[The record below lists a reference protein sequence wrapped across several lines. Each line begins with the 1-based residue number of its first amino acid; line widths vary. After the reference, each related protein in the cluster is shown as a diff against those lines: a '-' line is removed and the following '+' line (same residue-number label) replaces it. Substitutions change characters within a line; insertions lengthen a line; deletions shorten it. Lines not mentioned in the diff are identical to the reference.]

1 MTERNEC
8 LNTLK
13 IQPLSRDDLAQMI
26 LHGKVIEQDK
36 HGPKVAILANGDFLK
51 YFRRKRLLHR
61 ELLAPAA
68 VKFAR
73 NAHTLA
79 LLNIPTLTV
88 KSLHRITGES
98 HTVVLYE
105 PIAGRTLR
113 ELLAANEANADLV
126 YRLGAFL
133 ARVQRKGIYFR
144 SIHPGNIIVDGDK
157 FGLIDILDMRF
168 YAWSLSRWARRRN
181 WRHLFRNPAEWSQRP
196 DLIQALLKG
205 YADKADLP
213 TKELNTLAQ
222 RLHRFF
228 PI

>member
-1 MTERNEC
+1 M
-8 LNTLK
+8 NTLR
-13 IQPLSRDDLAQMI
+13 IQPLSRDNLAQMI
-26 LHGKVIEQDK
+26 LHAKVIEQDK
-36 HGPKVAILANGDFLK
+36 YGPKVAILPSGEYLK
-51 YFRRKRLLHR
+51 YFRRKRLLNR

-73 NAHTLA
+73 NAHTLS
-79 LLNIPTLTV
+79 LLNIPTLKV
-88 KSLHRITGES
+88 KSLHRISGES
-98 HTVVLYE
+98 HTVVLYD
-105 PIAGRTLR
+105 PLAGRTLR
-113 ELLAANEANADLV
+113 ELLAANEADTVLV

-144 SIHPGNIIVDGDK
+144 SIHPGNIIVDGEE

-168 YAWSLSRWARRRN
+168 YGWSLSRWACRRN

-213 TKELNTLAQ
+213 QTELNTLAK
-222 RLHRFF
+222 RLNRFF